1 MVDNFV
7 VDEVLVEAARVL
19 HSQNKCY
26 VAKNKT
32 SGRKT
37 RFDAGSK
44 KPISALPE
52 NTEAAFLRKRKADLK
67 GLTRGGQ
74 ASSRGLTGGGP
85 SVLSWSD
92 QRGPRLKKAETQ
104 SEATSSMLQ

>member
-1 MVDNFV
+1 MNWLELSATSPTLESKLSRRWGLSLDSRVGDVVDNFV

-19 HSQNKCY
+19 HSHNKCY

-67 GLTRGGQ
+67 GLTRG
-74 ASSRGLTGGGP
+74 AKRPL
-85 SVLSWSD
+85 VV
-92 QRGPRLKKAETQ
+92 
-104 SEATSSMLQ
+104 